1 MTTAGDIMHRGA
13 QWIPAHET
21 LDRAAQLMRELNV
34 GALPISDENERLCG
48 ILTDR
53 DIVVG
58 CVAMGHDPARVTAG
72 EMAKGT
78 PRWIAADADV
88 GEVLQEM
95 QTHRIRRLP
104 VVDDKRLVGMIS
116 EADLAQH
123 LTEDQLATW
132 AENVYARVPSSG

>member
-1 MTTAGDIMHRGA
+1 
-13 QWIPAHET
+13 
-21 LDRAAQLMRELNV
+21 MRELNV

-78 PRWIAADADV
+78 PRWIASDADIDD
-88 GEVLQEM
+88 VLNEM
-95 QTHRIRRLP
+95 RTHQIRRLP
-104 VVDDKRLVGMIS
+104 VIDDKRLVGMIS

-123 LTEDQLATW
+123 LTDEQIA
-132 AENVYARVPSSG
+132 AFVESVYARSASG

>member
-58 CVAMGHDPARVTAG
+58 CVAIGHDPARVTAG

-78 PRWIAADADV
+78 PRWIEADADV

-123 LTEDQLATW
+123 LTDDQLATW
-132 AENVYARVPSSG
+132 AESVYARVPSG

>member
-58 CVAMGHDPARVTAG
+58 CVAMGHDPAKVTAG

-78 PRWIAADADV
+78 PRWIESEADV
-88 GEVLQEM
+88 EDVLTEM
-95 QTHRIRRLP
+95 RTHQIRRLP
-104 VVDDKRLVGMIS
+104 VIDDKRLVGMIS

-123 LTEDQLATW
+123 LTNEQIAAF
-132 AENVYARVPSSG
+132 AESVYARSASG